1 MRLVA
6 VMLAAGMLAGCQAP
20 QVASGPVPERREHTR
35 RMIEGDNP
43 PVPRSDAERNLF
55 VRARLIGME
64 HGTARAAVN
73 CTATVDRAQTY
84 LRLQQQRERAMTDM
98 RDRAPDL
105 LHIAAQASAGT
116 VVLLRNAR
124 QNGCDVARR
133 NSLEAAERDPW
144 NGYYGV
150 PLQR

>member
-1 MRLVA
+1 MRLVVA
-6 VMLAAGMLAGCQAP
+6 MMAAGLVAGCQAP
-20 QVASGPVPERREHTR
+20 QGASVAPTDRREHTL

-64 HGTARAAVN
+64 HGTARAAIT

-84 LRLQQQRERAMTDM
+84 LRLQQQRERAMVDM

-105 LHIAAQASAGT
+105 LRIAAQASAGT
-116 VVLLRNAR
+116 VVLLRNGG
-124 QNGCDVARR
+124 QNGCNIARR
-133 NSLEAAERDPW
+133 NSLEAIERDPW
-144 NGYYGV
+144 NGYYGA